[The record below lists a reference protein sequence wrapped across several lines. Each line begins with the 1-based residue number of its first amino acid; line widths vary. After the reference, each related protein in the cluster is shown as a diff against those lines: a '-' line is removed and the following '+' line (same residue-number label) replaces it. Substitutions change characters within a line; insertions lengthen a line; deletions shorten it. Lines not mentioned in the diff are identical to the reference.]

1 MDAVFSKILSMSF
14 SAAFVI
20 AGVLLLRLLLKKAP
34 RKYSYFLCLLVFF
47 RLLCPVTIESPVS
60 LVPVKEDAIL
70 YQSGGT
76 GGSVKID
83 TGIGALDTLIVRG
96 RDRLV
101 ETKDALPFPELLSKG
116 PANLATVVF
125 TGAGIL
131 WVLGMLGLMAYGVIQ
146 VLRLR
151 GRLKTAVRL
160 TGQEAEDCP
169 IPIYESEYI
178 QTAFLLGL
186 FRPRIYL
193 PLGTGNERSYV
204 IAHERMH
211 RKRLDHIVKPVCYL
225 AVVIHW
231 FNPLVWLSFSLMN
244 KDMEMSC
251 DEQVLRNAKED
262 IRSDYSKSLL
272 KLSARESGLSVPLA
286 FGETNTKERIK
297 HALKYKKP
305 SVWIGIGAI
314 LVLLIATV
322 TLLTSS
328 GKRGWL
334 GGSGGNGVLV
344 LDDWNKPVSEEEF
357 YQLLSE
363 NRNLYIGDASANGRL
378 LGILPGLSCYTYN
391 GTKLQTSQEPYELVI
406 RYKKTEPIS
415 VREELENADTMMR
428 NAMYLFA
435 TIENMGCCTY
445 FLEGD
450 QEAEQ
455 DTASYSVYRE
465 EMEQIYGPL
474 YERSETPE
482 GLLQL
487 EKDYQA
493 YQKELEELLKSRAMS
508 KIDLYDTEYSLVEG
522 EKGAP
527 QEQQNLNDPA
537 DMVEALISEA
547 ILDNASGYSGHMV
560 EAHAILGGENALFQQ
575 LIQSDRDM
583 VFYLL
588 VRTAAFGEG
597 GAEEAGSRF
606 PARITISRDD
616 NGSLFVKEFWVPRDG
631 AYYDDDVKAE
641 FPEEYWDVAFT
652 MEGYKEAL
660 EEDVLSK
667 ITERLSEDNADD
679 KGK

>member
-14 SAAFVI
+14 CAVFVI

-34 RKYSYFLCLLVFF
+34 RKYSYFLWLLVFF
-47 RLLCPVTIESPVS
+47 RLLCPFTIESPLS

-70 YQSGGT
+70 YQSGGA

-101 ETKDALPFPELLSKG
+101 ETKDAFPLPELLSKG
-116 PANLATVVF
+116 PANLATVLL

-151 GRLKTAVRL
+151 GRLKTAVRV
-160 TGQEAEDCP
+160 TGQNAEDCP

-193 PLGTGNERSYV
+193 PLGTGKERSYV
-204 IAHERMH
+204 IAHEGMH

-225 AVVIHW
+225 AVVLHW
-231 FNPLVWLSFSLMN
+231 FNPLVWLAFSLMN

-251 DEQVLRNAKED
+251 DEQVLKNAKED

-314 LVLLIATV
+314 LVLLIAAV

-328 GKRGWL
+328 GESGWL
-334 GGSGGNGVLV
+334 GGGGDNGI

-357 YQLLSE
+357 YRLLSE
-363 NRNLYIGDASANGRL
+363 NRNPYIGDASANGRL

-415 VREELENADTMMR
+415 VREEMENADTMMR

-435 TIENMGCCTY
+435 TIENMGRCTY

-450 QEAEQ
+450 QGTEQYEAGF
-455 DTASYSVYRE
+455 SVSRE

-493 YQKELEELLKSRAMS
+493 YQKELEEFLKSTVMS
-508 KIDLYDTEYSLVEG
+508 KIDLYDPEYSL
-522 EKGAP
+522 
-527 QEQQNLNDPA
+527 
-537 DMVEALISEA
+537 
-547 ILDNASGYSGHMV
+547 V
-560 EAHAILGGENALFQQ
+560 EAHAIL
-575 LIQSDRDM
+575 
-583 VFYLL
+583 
-588 VRTAAFGEG
+588 
-597 GAEEAGSRF
+597 
-606 PARITISRDD
+606 
-616 NGSLFVKEFWVPRDG
+616 
-631 AYYDDDVKAE
+631 
-641 FPEEYWDVAFT
+641 
-652 MEGYKEAL
+652 
-660 EEDVLSK
+660 
-667 ITERLSEDNADD
+667 
-679 KGK
+679 